1 MHLSAFVRW
10 RFAAGSR
17 AHHLRARNDDRPGG
31 CAMSFAL
38 TVAASGT
45 YRHFCPLHPHIQT
58 YQGVVIVR

>member
-1 MHLSAFVRW
+1 
-10 RFAAGSR
+10 
-17 AHHLRARNDDRPGG
+17 
-31 CAMSFAL
+31 MSFAL